1 MNVTYGQLSLDLSQP
16 ADPMSSWES
25 RSPVASSAGSEPRHT
40 CSDCGSVKPVSE
52 FSLTGWKKTYR
63 SICKV
68 CRNKTARALHQMRK
82 GSTATRASKLTAAAK
97 SRAALKGLP
106 FDLTVQ
112 WVQEALDSGRCEATG
127 IAFDLSSNRG
137 WNTPSLDQIEA
148 GGGYTMDNTRVVLF
162 GLNAACGTWG
172 ENRVIEMANAI
183 MKQRRKRSEELQQKL
198 TEKLMQKTATLG
210 STLYNLT
217 WKPWVTPSGRSR
229 FRLRAS
235 VRRTSVTG
243 FTGWPTPAANE
254 YEPKDLQRLEQ
265 RRRECAER
273 TGNGNGFGL
282 TLGQAVP
289 MALTG
294 WPTPQTSDSTGGGQ
308 AKRAMGDTRHG
319 SNLND
324 FAMLAGWAT
333 PDTTMMQ
340 AKSRPPVL
348 GNRKPTDP
356 QISLADQAFHLAG
369 WPTPNTMDVVDRKA
383 IRPSRTAT
391 GRTSGY
397 LTEDILH
404 LKDNPQPARLTA
416 TGEMLTGST
425 AGMASGGQLNPAHPR
440 WLMGLPPEWDAC
452 APMATPST
460 PKRRGSSLKR

>member
-1 MNVTYGQLSLDLSQP
+1 MVAQRDGKDRVDQLPRQAYL
-16 ADPMSSWES
+16 
-25 RSPVASSAGSEPRHT
+25 AS
-40 CSDCGSVKPVSE
+40 
-52 FSLTGWKKTYR
+52 
-63 SICKV
+63 
-68 CRNKTARALHQMRK
+68 
-82 GSTATRASKLTAAAK
+82 
-97 SRAALKGLP
+97 
-106 FDLTVQ
+106 
-112 WVQEALDSGRCEATG
+112 
-127 IAFDLSSNRG
+127 
-137 WNTPSLDQIEA
+137 
-148 GGGYTMDNTRVVLF
+148 
-162 GLNAACGTWG
+162 
-172 ENRVIEMANAI
+172 
-183 MKQRRKRSEELQQKL
+183 
-198 TEKLMQKTATLG
+198 
-210 STLYNLT
+210 
-217 WKPWVTPSGRSR
+217 
-229 FRLRAS
+229 
-235 VRRTSVTG
+235 
-243 FTGWPTPAANE
+243 
-254 YEPKDLQRLEQ
+254 
-265 RRRECAER
+265 
-273 TGNGNGFGL
+273 
-282 TLGQAVP
+282 
-289 MALTG
+289 

-308 AKRAMGDTRHG
+308 AKRAMGETRHG

-425 AGMASGGQLNPAHPR
+425 AGMDAGGQLNPAHSR

-452 APMATPST
+452 APTGTPST
-460 PKRRGSSLKR
+460 RKPRKSSSNA